1 MKIVHIAPNA
11 PYNDNWGYQENLLP
25 KYQKKLGHDVIV
37 ITTNTMHQDGKIVE
51 VDCADYM
58 LEDGVRVIR
67 LKKKK
72 YLHNVLT
79 NICSK
84 LEIFDLL
91 ADLKPDFVFFH
102 GVVSTTIFDVIKYKK
117 RCNPRCIIVQDN
129 HQDYYNGLNPNGVK
143 GKVLRSYHRTVN
155 KRSVP
160 FVEKVY
166 GVTPWRKQYAED
178 YFGIPEEKTGVLIM
192 GADDEKIDFENK
204 DNIRQNIRQQY
215 GVKDED
221 FLVVTGGKID
231 SPKNVV
237 ELMEACSCMGEVKL
251 IVFGNVAEDLQ
262 EHFDELLKNSNNI
275 IYIGWLSADKV
286 YDYFMASELVCFP
299 GTHSVMWEQA
309 CACKVPC
316 LFKKWEGME
325 HVNNGGNSSFVERV
339 TVDSL
344 RSAVIELKYT
354 EKYKKMRN
362 IAESEATDV
371 FLYSGIAKK
380 SLETCEQEHVI

>member
-117 RCNPRCIIVQDN
+117 R
-129 HQDYYNGLNPNGVK
+129 
-143 GKVLRSYHRTVN
+143 
-155 KRSVP
+155 
-160 FVEKVY
+160 
-166 GVTPWRKQYAED
+166 
-178 YFGIPEEKTGVLIM
+178 
-192 GADDEKIDFENK
+192 
-204 DNIRQNIRQQY
+204 
-215 GVKDED
+215 
-221 FLVVTGGKID
+221 
-231 SPKNVV
+231 
-237 ELMEACSCMGEVKL
+237 
-251 IVFGNVAEDLQ
+251 
-262 EHFDELLKNSNNI
+262 
-275 IYIGWLSADKV
+275 
-286 YDYFMASELVCFP
+286 
-299 GTHSVMWEQA
+299 
-309 CACKVPC
+309 
-316 LFKKWEGME
+316 
-325 HVNNGGNSSFVERV
+325 
-339 TVDSL
+339 
-344 RSAVIELKYT
+344 
-354 EKYKKMRN
+354 
-362 IAESEATDV
+362 
-371 FLYSGIAKK
+371 
-380 SLETCEQEHVI
+380 